1 MLGKTL
7 CVGCN
12 MAQPPN
18 TPEMTTENNDILQQN
33 KLCLFRDQASAS
45 GIQMTL
51 FIFSLYYTVTNWDYS
66 LEWYSKHS
74 LYVVTHAK
82 KIYVHVEV
90 SSTHS

>member
-1 MLGKTL
+1 
-7 CVGCN
+7 
-12 MAQPPN
+12 
-18 TPEMTTENNDILQQN
+18 
-33 KLCLFRDQASAS
+33 
-45 GIQMTL
+45 MTL

>member
-1 MLGKTL
+1 
-7 CVGCN
+7 

-33 KLCLFRDQASAS
+33 KLYLRDHASDS
-45 GIQMTL
+45 GIQITL
-51 FIFSLYYTVTNWDYS
+51 FTFSSTS

-74 LYVVTHAK
+74 LYVTHAK
-82 KIYVHVEV
+82 KIYVEVEV